1 MPRRTAIG
9 RSGEATMREALTALK
24 TAGST
29 AHHNYT
35 HAMAANV
42 AMWS

>member
-1 MPRRTAIG
+1 
-9 RSGEATMREALTALK
+9 MREALQQLK
-24 TAGST
+24 TAGGA
-29 AHHNYT
+29 AHQNYT